1 MWFLRDILIY
11 MENTTQQSN
20 SSSTLFIG
28 IILGILILGGIF
40 LYMREDGVSEKPT
53 TPVQDSIEA
62 DITIPIRNDGEQ
74 SQ

>member
-1 MWFLRDILIY
+1 MND
-11 MENTTQQSN
+11 TTQTS

-40 LYMREDGVSEKPT
+40 LYMRGNDVSEKPN

-62 DITIPIRNDGEQ
+62 DITVPIRNDGEQ
-74 SQ
+74 TQ